1 MPNHFFA
8 LCPDAPAALAL
19 ESLGRDLAERCG
31 GKPVPQAKI
40 HLTLAF
46 LGSIDT
52 GRVLEAQATG
62 ATLSGEAF
70 DVAFDVVGWFKGARV
85 AWAGCSNPAPAL
97 VELQQRLAEALRRGG
112 FVLDDRPYTP
122 HLTLA
127 RRVARPVT
135 RAAIARIGWR
145 ATQLRLMRTEAGRYA
160 TLASWELT

>member
-8 LCPDAPAALAL
+8 LCPDAPAAARL
-19 ESLGRDLAERCG
+19 ESLGHDLAERCG
-31 GKPVPQAKI
+31 GKPVPRARI

-46 LGSIDT
+46 LGSIDA
-52 GRVLEAQATG
+52 GRAIEAQSAG
-62 ATLSGEAF
+62 AALPGAAF

-97 VELQQRLAEALRRGG
+97 VELQQRLAVALRRGG

-122 HLTLA
+122 HLTLV
-127 RRVARPVT
+127 RKVARPVA
-135 RAAIARIGWR
+135 RAAIAPIGWP

-160 TLASWELT
+160 TLASWELS

>member
-8 LCPDAPAALAL
+8 LCPDAPAAAAL

-46 LGSIDT
+46 LGSIDAL
-52 GRVLEAQATG
+52 RVLEARSTG
-62 ATLSGEAF
+62 AALAGQAF
-70 DVAFDVVGWFKGARV
+70 DVAFDVIGWFKGARV

-97 VELQQRLAEALRRGG
+97 VGLQQHLAEALRRGG

-127 RRVARPVT
+127 RRVARPV
-135 RAAIARIGWR
+135 ARGPITPIGWR

-160 TLASWELT
+160 TLASWELS